1 MNKNV
6 KKSLIVLLA
15 SAASLLSFAENPD
28 NNSCTLKEKKNYSD
42 KKRVPSIRF
51 IQCEAINEMLV
62 LDTNFDYV
70 YMEVEISGPE
80 SLSDMLTPLQ
90 PFIEAPSLSGIYT
103 IRCTTD
109 GGAVYEGTITL

>member
-6 KKSLIVLLA
+6 KKSLIILLA

-28 NNSCTLKEKKNYSD
+28 SHSCTLKEKKNYSD

-51 IQCEAINEMLV
+51 IQCEAINELFV
-62 LDTNFDYV
+62 FETNFEYA

-80 SLSDMLTPLQ
+80 SLSDMLTPTQ
-90 PFIEAPSLSGIYT
+90 PYIEAPTLTGTYT

>member
-6 KKSLIVLLA
+6 KKSLIILLA

-28 NNSCTLKEKKNYSD
+28 SNSCTLKEKKNYSD
-42 KKRVPSIRF
+42 KKRIPSIRF
-51 IQCEAINEMLV
+51 IQCEAINEML
-62 LDTNFDYV
+62 LFDTNFDYV

-90 PFIEAPSLSGIYT
+90 PYIEAPTLT
-103 IRCTTD
+103 
-109 GGAVYEGTITL
+109 GTVVFR

>member
-6 KKSLIVLLA
+6 KKYLIVLIA
-15 SAASLLSFAENPD
+15 SIASLLSFAENPD
-28 NNSCTLKEKKNYSD
+28 SHSCTLKEKKNYSD

-51 IQCEAINEMLV
+51 IQCEAINELFV
-62 LDTNFDYV
+62 FETNFEYA

-80 SLSDMLTPLQ
+80 SLSDMLTTTQ
-90 PFIEAPSLSGIYT
+90 PYIEAPTLTGTYT